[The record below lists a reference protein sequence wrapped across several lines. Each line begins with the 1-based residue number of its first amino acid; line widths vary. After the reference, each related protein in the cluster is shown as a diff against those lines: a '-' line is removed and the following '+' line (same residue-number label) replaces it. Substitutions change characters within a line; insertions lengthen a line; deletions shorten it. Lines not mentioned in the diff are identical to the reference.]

1 MTAGEARVITQEL
14 ASVCRGAWSAERVQV
29 YRGVLAESGIDAET
43 MRRALRALLREL
55 PPDDITPSELIRA
68 GRKLVPVR
76 KALENHADSGTIL
89 PREELQRRWREVREG
104 LQRKFGVRIEPDWAK
119 EDEK

>member
-1 MTAGEARVITQEL
+1 MTAAEARVLTQEL

-29 YRGVLAESGIDAET
+29 YRGVLAESGIDAPT
-43 MRRALRALLREL
+43 MRRALHSLLREL

-68 GRKLVPVR
+68 GRKLVLVR
-76 KALENHADSGTIL
+76 RALEDHRDSGTIV
-89 PREELQRRWREVREG
+89 PRHEARARWREIRE
-104 LQRKFGVRIEPDWAK
+104 RIEAAHGVKLEPDWTR